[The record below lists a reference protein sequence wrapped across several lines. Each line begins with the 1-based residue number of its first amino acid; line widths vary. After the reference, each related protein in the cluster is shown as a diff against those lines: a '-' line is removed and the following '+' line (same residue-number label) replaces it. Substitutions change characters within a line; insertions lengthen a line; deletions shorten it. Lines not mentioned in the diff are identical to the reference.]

1 MPRQR
6 SYTSTEQDKAKS
18 VNKEFFSKQYKSLK
32 TYIRSTGSH
41 PVLNSGICS
50 SQSPGIPGSPASL
63 AAKRRVFYQDDNGKI
78 ISLTKSRKSN
88 HSDGSKLI
96 SDSKSRLVLDLSS
109 LGLDSVSP
117 DIGSLSH
124 LIELFLYDNKLTCL
138 PLQIGLLKNL
148 QRLWLQENSL
158 TFLPDELGYCS
169 KLTHLD
175 IRHNRL
181 EGCIPVVITKFT
193 LMKQLYLTYN
203 KLTDISA
210 IGNLCVGLVL
220 LFSLILYDIFLGF
233 HFVLHINFLNLAFVS
248 NNNVI
253 HFDRQLS
260 FVFSLGSTE
269 GCGTCGNYGE
279 LLQTLVVKS
288 NQLQGPIPD
297 CIGNLTQLKTLD
309 LSKNRLTKITE
320 NIGNCKLLSRFLV
333 DYNQIDELPKSIG
346 QLSELTVLGIK
357 YNCLSELPVTIC
369 NCEQLTELN
378 IEGNHITQLPEN
390 LLCHLK
396 DSLSVVLSRNDFN
409 SFPIG
414 DKTQYKNVKHFRLDY
429 NRLEIFEAVQ
439 LSENTQLTTLNLCNN
454 NIITLDFT
462 GIETL
467 KHLVELDLS
476 YNQIGHLPD
485 SIGELV
491 SLEVLDLTSNRLEGL
506 PNRIGE
512 LVRLVQLE
520 LESNQIKSIPLNI
533 GQLCQLQTLNLDV
546 NKLSRLP
553 STIGN
558 LNNLRKLRVK
568 DNLLQRL
575 PPEIGKLQN
584 LTHLYLSNNKPL
596 DLLPIELGML
606 PSLRFLGIDGCSLK
620 QMPVDITKNG
630 SASVIKYLRD
640 LLCIHSRICQ
650 NSIT

>member
-210 IGNLCVGLVL
+210 IGNLC
-220 LFSLILYDIFLGF
+220 
-233 HFVLHINFLNLAFVS
+233 
-248 NNNVI
+248 
-253 HFDRQLS
+253 
-260 FVFSLGSTE
+260 
-269 GCGTCGNYGE
+269 

>member
-18 VNKEFFSKQYKSLK
+18 VNKEFFSKQYKFLK

-78 ISLTKSRKSN
+78 ISLTKSRKSY

-210 IGNLCVGLVL
+210 IGNLC
-220 LFSLILYDIFLGF
+220 
-233 HFVLHINFLNLAFVS
+233 
-248 NNNVI
+248 
-253 HFDRQLS
+253 
-260 FVFSLGSTE
+260 
-269 GCGTCGNYGE
+269 

-414 DKTQYKNVKHFRLDY
+414 DKTQYKNVKHLRLDY

-491 SLEVLDLTSNRLEGL
+491 SLEILDLTSNRLEGL

-630 SASVIKYLRD
+630 SASVIKQLIRIHIYCNPMGLRTF
-640 LLCIHSRICQ
+640 LCTESLTVCMKYRLSDETYISETPVLVFNIPLIQTFKVC
-650 NSIT
+650 SG

>member
-6 SYTSTEQDKAKS
+6 SYTSTEQDKTKS

-63 AAKRRVFYQDDNGKI
+63 AAKRGVFYQDDNGKI

-210 IGNLCVGLVL
+210 IGNLC
-220 LFSLILYDIFLGF
+220 
-233 HFVLHINFLNLAFVS
+233 
-248 NNNVI
+248 
-253 HFDRQLS
+253 
-260 FVFSLGSTE
+260 
-269 GCGTCGNYGE
+269 

-369 NCEQLTELN
+369 NCEHLTELN

-454 NIITLDFT
+454 NVITLDFT

-491 SLEVLDLTSNRLEGL
+491 SLEILDLTSNRLEGL

-620 QMPVDITKNG
+620 QMPIDITKNG

-640 LLCIHSRICQ
+640 LLCIHSRI
-650 NSIT
+650 SIHNEMCPGVSRISVFLFVVACY